1 MRFPLYIAKRYLFS
15 KSGTNAINIIT
26 IISIVSVI
34 IATAVLVIVLSAFAG
49 LREYNISVTSIID
62 PDLKVSPSTG
72 KTITITPAQEKK
84 IASISGIEN
93 FSKVIE
99 ERVYLEYDGKTHL
112 GFIKGVDENYLK
124 VSTIDTTLYAGFWPS
139 LGEPEVAI
147 GYGIRRRLSIGMSD
161 YGNLLRIMVP
171 RPGTGQITASDVQ
184 NAFNRSS
191 AVASGI
197 FQAGESIDNDHLF
210 ANIDFVGDLLEY
222 PVDKI
227 STIEIKLAPNA
238 DESKVRAAL
247 LAIFPDNIRIKNR
260 AELNDALYKM
270 LNTENLALYFICTL
284 VLIIA
289 LFSFVGSMIMSI
301 IDKKNHIKTFSDLGA
316 SLSDIRKSFFYQ
328 GALMIV
334 IGGGI
339 GVVLGSLIVFIQQ
352 QFGIVNITASLPYPI
367 RFEFL
372 NVVIV
377 YATILVLGVFAAKL
391 ASSRITNNFLSKH

>member
-26 IISIVSVI
+26 LISIVSI
-34 IATAVLVIVLSAFAG
+34 IIGTAVLFIVLSAFAG
-49 LREYNISVTSIID
+49 LKDYNIAVTSIID
-62 PDLKVSPSTG
+62 PDLKISPSTG
-72 KTITITPAQEKK
+72 KSITITPKQEKN
-84 IASISGIEN
+84 IATITGIEN
-93 FSKVIE
+93 YSKVIE

-124 VSTIDTTLYAGFWPS
+124 VSRVDTTLFAGFWPS
-139 LGEPEVAI
+139 IGEPEVAI
-147 GYGIRRRLSIGMSD
+147 GYGIRRRLSLGMSD

-171 RPGTGQITASDVQ
+171 RPGTGQITDPT
-184 NAFNRSS
+184 NAFNKSS

-210 ANIDFVGDLLEY
+210 ANIDFVGKLLEY
-222 PVDKI
+222 PLDKI
-227 STIEIKLAPNA
+227 STIEIKLTPDA
-238 DESKVRAAL
+238 DESKVREQL
-247 LAIFPDNIRIKNR
+247 HAIFSDNIRVKNR
-260 AELNDALYKM
+260 TELNDALYKM

-289 LFSFVGSMIMSI
+289 LFSFIGSIIMII
-301 IDKKNHIKTFSDLGA
+301 IDKKSHIKTLSDLGA
-316 SLSDIRKSFFYQ
+316 TLTDIRKSFFYQ

-339 GVVLGSLIVFIQQ
+339 GVLLGSIIVFTQQ
-352 QFGIVNITASLPYPI
+352 LFGLVHITASLPYPV

-372 NVVIV
+372 NIVIV
-377 YATILVLGVFAAKL
+377 YATILTLGIFAARLAASRINNSFL
-391 ASSRITNNFLSKH
+391 ASTT

>member
-49 LREYNISVTSIID
+49 LKEYNISVTSIID

-72 KTITITPAQEKK
+72 KTITITPEQEKK
-84 IASISGIEN
+84 VASIAGIEN
-93 FSKVIE
+93 FSKIIE

-124 VSTIDTTLYAGFWPS
+124 VSTIDTTLFAGFWPS
-139 LGEPEVAI
+139 IGEPEVAI

-171 RPGTGQITASDVQ
+171 RPGTGQITDPT
-184 NAFNRSS
+184 NAFNKSS

-197 FQAGESIDNDHLF
+197 FQAGESIDNDYLF
-210 ANIDFVGDLLEY
+210 ANIDFVGNLLEY
-222 PVDKI
+222 PLDKI
-227 STIEIKLAPNA
+227 STLEIKLTPDA
-238 DESKVRAAL
+238 DEAKVRAAL
-247 LAIFPDNIRIKNR
+247 LAIFPDSIHIKNR
-260 AELNDALYKM
+260 TELNDALYKM

-316 SLSDIRKSFFYQ
+316 TLSDIRKSFFYQ

-334 IGGGI
+334 IGGGV
-339 GVVLGSLIVFIQQ
+339 GVILGSIIVFTQQ
-352 QFGIVNITASLPYPI
+352 QFGIVNITASLPYPMH
-367 RFEFL
+367 FEFL

-377 YATILVLGVFAAKL
+377 YATILILGVFAAKL
-391 ASSRITNNFLSKH
+391 ASSRINNNFLSKQ

>member
-49 LREYNISVTSIID
+49 LKEYNISVTSIID

-72 KTITITPAQEKK
+72 KTITITPEQEKK
-84 IASISGIEN
+84 VASITGIQS

-124 VSTIDTTLYAGFWPS
+124 VSTIDTTLFAGFWPS

-147 GYGIRRRLSIGMSD
+147 GYGIRRRLSIGISD

-171 RPGTGQITASDVQ
+171 RPGTGQITDPTY
-184 NAFNRSS
+184 AFNKSS
-191 AVASGI
+191 AVVSGI
-197 FQAGESIDNDHLF
+197 FLAGESIDNDYLF
-210 ANIDFVGDLLEY
+210 ANIDFVGNLLDY
-222 PVDKI
+222 PLYKI
-227 STIEIKLAPNA
+227 STLEIKLAPDA
-238 DESKVRAAL
+238 DESKAREAL
-247 LAIFPDNIRIKNR
+247 LTIFPDSLHIKNR
-260 AELNDALYKM
+260 TELNDALYKM

-316 SLSDIRKSFFYQ
+316 TLSDIRKSFFYQ
-328 GALMIV
+328 GALMII

-339 GVVLGSLIVFIQQ
+339 GVLLGSLIVFLQQ
-352 QFGIVNITASLPYPI
+352 QFGIVYITASLPYPI
-367 RFEFL
+367 HFEFL

-377 YATILVLGVFAAKL
+377 YATILILGVLAAKL
-391 ASSRITNNFLSKH
+391 ASSRINNNFLSKQ